1 MIPYGRQSVDEDD
14 VAAVAAVLHG
24 DWLTAG
30 PEVRAFE
37 EAVAERVGA
46 QFAVAFSSGTAGL
59 HGATAAA
66 GLGPRDLVATP
77 SLTFVASANCARYVG
92 AAVAFVDVEH
102 ATMNLDPALVPDSA
116 DALIAVHFA
125 GLPFDLSR
133 LARRPRVVIEDAAH
147 ALGAV
152 GPLGPI
158 GNCAASDM
166 CVFSFHPVK
175 PITSAEGG
183 MVTTNSAEL
192 AERLRRFRNH
202 GMHGAGE
209 SAEEPWAYRIDE
221 LAMNYRLSDL
231 HAALG
236 RSQMAKLDGFTERRE
251 ELARRYDAALAAT
264 AVRTPPPAPEG
275 QVHARHLYPVRVP
288 DRRRVYD
295 ELRAASVGV
304 QVHYVPVH
312 HQPLYADVANTL
324 LPATEAA
331 YAGLLSLPLHPTLTD
346 DEQDHVIRVLS
357 SATDGLAPVEPEGR
371 R

>member
-1 MIPYGRQSVDEDD
+1 MLEDQVVIPYGRQCVDEDD
-14 VAAVAAVLHG
+14 VVAVTAVLRG
-24 DWLTAG
+24 DWLTSG

-37 EAVAERVGA
+37 ESVAERVGA
-46 QFAVAFSSGTAGL
+46 RFAVAYSSGTAGL

-66 GLGPRDLVATP
+66 GLGPGDLVATP
-77 SLTFVASANCARYVG
+77 SMTFVASANCARYVG
-92 AAVAFVDVEH
+92 AEVIFVDIED
-102 ATMNLDPALVPDSA
+102 ATMNLDPALVPESA
-116 DALIAVHFA
+116 DALVAVHYA

-147 ALGAV
+147 ALGAI

-175 PITSAEGG
+175 PVTSAEGG
-183 MVTTNSAEL
+183 VVTTNSPEL

-209 SAEEPWAYRIDE
+209 SPEAPWAYRIDE

-236 RSQMAKLDGFTERRE
+236 RSQMAKLDRFTERRE
-251 ELARRYDAALAAT
+251 QLARRYDEALADT
-264 AVRTPPPAPEG
+264 GVRTPPAAPAG

-288 DRRRVYD
+288 ERLRVYRA
-295 ELRAASVGV
+295 LRAADIGV

-312 HQPLYADVANTL
+312 HQPLYADVANRR
-324 LPATEAA
+324 LPVTDAVYEQ
-331 YAGLLSLPLHPTLTD
+331 LLSLPLHPGLTD
-346 DEQDHVIRVLS
+346 RDQDQVLRVL
-357 SATDGLAPVEPEGR
+357 AEPPGTLG
-371 R
+371 